1 MADQD
6 KEHDPGWDDQARL
19 VDRLI
24 RKLRH
29 GGPAL
34 ASAPGARSAS
44 AAPQFGRPGI
54 DARPVPRAGSG
65 HAAVWA
71 QVGLALIF
79 GVALTQWP
87 YARTCDWSLLFY
99 LLAVVILIMAGVW
112 AAVSAWNRRVGI
124 AHLLAL
130 GTILLGLV
138 LAADEVLP
146 RIGYA
151 KTSATWMCA
160 AVVGGSA
167 VSAADQQHG

>member
-1 MADQD
+1 MANED
-6 KEHDPGWDDQARL
+6 KERDPGWDDQARL

-34 ASAPGARSAS
+34 ASTPARSVGSGGTAGP
-44 AAPQFGRPGI
+44 AATQFGRPGI
-54 DARPVPRAGSG
+54 DARPLPRAGSR

-71 QVGLALIF
+71 QVGLALVF

-87 YARTCDWSLLFY
+87 YERTCDWSLLFY
-99 LLAVVILIMAGVW
+99 LIAVVTLIAAGVW
-112 AAVSAWNRRVGI
+112 AALSAWNRRVGI

-130 GTILLGLV
+130 GTVLLGLV

-151 KTSATWMCA
+151 KTSAPWMCA
-160 AVVGGSA
+160 IGAA
-167 VSAADQQHG
+167 AADRHG